1 MALEKCKKEC
11 KVLEITL
18 NRQRAL
24 RKSSTTL
31 VNQLDT
37 QVPYRMARQFRV
49 RTQEKN
55 SGDAVRR
62 LGTIIQSIFCAQAFA

>member
-1 MALEKCKKEC
+1 MAFEKCKKEC

-37 QVPYRMARQFRV
+37 QVPYRMAR
-49 RTQEKN
+49 
-55 SGDAVRR
+55 
-62 LGTIIQSIFCAQAFA
+62 